1 MLEERH
7 YELLN
12 TLEQYPSKKHELEL
26 LAKYES
32 PIFYDPDDKLS
43 NIQLIDV
50 MGNDAAIVAAA
61 RVSYGAGTKR
71 VSQDEALL
79 RYLINHHHTS
89 PAEMVE
95 IKFRIKCPI
104 YVIRQLIRHRTANVN
119 EESGR
124 YSLIVDE
131 FQNTPPGAWRL
142 QSTENKQGSA
152 GRFDEQTNL
161 DEWMAKGI
169 HFSEREARL
178 YEDAYALYVDLT
190 EAGVAREQARKV
202 LPLCSY
208 TSFYWKMDARNLFH
222 FLKLRLDSH
231 AQLEIRLLAE
241 AIFKVVC
248 DWLPIAAKAFSDYQ
262 LGATT
267 FSEVDSSI
275 IERLNYFRD
284 RNSEVFYD
292 EYVSDM
298 RQSGRFSKREEAEL
312 KMKAKKLGIR
322 VP

>member
-1 MLEERH
+1 MVTVMLITDKD

-12 TLEQYPSKKHELEL
+12 MLAAHPSKLHELKL
-26 LAKYES
+26 LNTYKE
-32 PIFYDPDDKLS
+32 PIYYDPDDKLS

-50 MGNDAAIVAAA
+50 MGDDAAIVAAA
-61 RVSYGAGTKR
+61 RVSYGSGTRK

-79 RYLINHHHTS
+79 RYLINHQHTS

-119 EESGR
+119 EESAR
-124 YSLIVDE
+124 YSVIEDE

-142 QSTENKQGSA
+142 QSTSNKQGSS
-152 GRFDEQTNL
+152 GRFDEQ
-161 DEWMAKGI
+161 DDIDKWIAKGLV
-169 HFSEREARL
+169 FSERETRL
-178 YEDAYALYVDLT
+178 YEDAYALYMDLLD
-190 EAGVAREQARKV
+190 AGVAREQARKV

-241 AIFKVVC
+241 AIWKVIQ
-248 DWLPIAAKAFSDYQ
+248 DWLPVASKAVSDYQ
-262 LGATT
+262 LNAVT
-267 FSEVDSSI
+267 FSNVDI
-275 IERLNYFRD
+275 AFINGEG
-284 RNSEVFYD
+284 
-292 EYVSDM
+292 VSAL
-298 RQSGRFSKREEAEL
+298 SKREEAEL
-312 KMKAKKLGIR
+312 RVKASKLGIR
-322 VP
+322 IP